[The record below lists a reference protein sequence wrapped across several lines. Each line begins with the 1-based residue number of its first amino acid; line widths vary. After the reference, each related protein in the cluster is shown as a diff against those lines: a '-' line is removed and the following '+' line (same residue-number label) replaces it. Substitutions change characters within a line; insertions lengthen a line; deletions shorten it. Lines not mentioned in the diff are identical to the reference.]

1 MVRIKVFDMS
11 NEHTNAQGQNTA
23 GKRRLP
29 NLGEVIFFAIF
40 LYMAANLIAYATKT
54 HYTFVEV
61 EPGQIINSDTFQG
74 IAIRDEK
81 VVAASGSGTI
91 SYFVNDSEKTGKNGN
106 VCVIESTSAADSSSA
121 AADNFTLSSA
131 DYSDIREQIHR
142 FYLNYNDSTYAEAD
156 TLSYRLGNIVNRI
169 ISSQH
174 ISSIQ
179 PGKSRNIRMMTA
191 PEYGTVSYTID
202 GMESITAEDIQP
214 ESFNST
220 DYEKTQI
227 SAGTVIKQADPAY
240 KLITSDNWQI
250 IVDPD
255 EDQLEKFK
263 QHESVN
269 VTFIR
274 DNITAQADV
283 SFLDKDGHTLVCL
296 SLSNY
301 MVRYCSE
308 RYLDIS
314 IVWEK
319 HDGYKIPASSITTK
333 AYYMLPKDF
342 VVTAADT
349 QERGIYIKGDNGP
362 EFIKP
367 RLYTK
372 IEETDQIQTAA
383 AQTEEE
389 ADETKAETQE
399 ETKAATDFYY
409 IDADD
414 IAQGTLVL
422 KNDDSQ
428 ETYTIAAQSELQGVY
443 NINEGFAD
451 FYLIGK
457 PYAYGDYCIIEKK
470 PGLNLSLY
478 DHIILDAESV
488 YEGQVIY

>member
-1 MVRIKVFDMS
+1 MS
-11 NEHTNAQGQNTA
+11 NEHTKTQERSAA

-29 NLGEVIFFAIF
+29 NLGEALFFVIF

-61 EPGQIINSDTFQG
+61 EPGQIINSDTFSG
-74 IAIRDEK
+74 IAIRDET
-81 VVAASGSGTI
+81 VVKATGSGSI
-91 SYFVNDSEKTGKNGN
+91 SYFVGDSEKTGKGGN
-106 VCVIESTSAADSSSA
+106 VCVIENASSQ
-121 AADNFTLSSA
+121 DNSSPETDTFTLTNA

-142 FYLNYNDSTYAEAD
+142 FYLNYSDSAYSEAD

-169 ISSQH
+169 ISSKH

-179 PGKSRNIRMMTA
+179 TGKSRNIKMMTA

-202 GMESITAEDIQP
+202 GMESLKPEEITTET
-214 ESFNST
+214 FNHA

-227 SAGTVIKQADPAY
+227 SAGSLVSQADPVY
-240 KLITSDNWQI
+240 KLISGDNWQI
-250 IVDPD
+250 IIDPD
-255 EDQLEKFK
+255 ESQLEKFR
-263 QHESVN
+263 QRDTIE
-269 VTFIR
+269 VTFVR
-274 DNITAQADV
+274 DNISTQADV
-283 SFLDKDGHTLVCL
+283 SFLEQGDHTLVCL
-296 SLSNY
+296 NLSNY

-308 RYLDIS
+308 RFLDIT
-314 IVWEK
+314 ITWEK

-349 QERGIYIKGDNGP
+349 NERGFYIKGANGP

-372 IEETDQIQTAA
+372 IEETDQ
-383 AQTEEE
+383 TEEE
-389 ADETKAETQE
+389 AKASS
-399 ETKAATDFYY
+399 DYYY
-409 IDADD
+409 IDCNVID
-414 IAQGTLVL
+414 QGTQVV

-428 ETYTIAAQSELQGVY
+428 ETYTIGTQSELKGVY

-470 PGLNLSLY
+470 PGLYLSLY
-478 DHIILDAESV
+478 DHIILDADSV

>member
-1 MVRIKVFDMS
+1 MFDMS
-11 NEHTNAQGQNTA
+11 NKHTKTQEQSAA

-29 NLGEVIFFAIF
+29 NLGEALFVVIF

-61 EPGQIINSDTFQG
+61 EPGQIINSDTFSG
-74 IAIRDEK
+74 IAIRDET
-81 VVAASGSGTI
+81 VINASGNGRI
-91 SYFVNDSEKTGKNGN
+91 SYFVADSEKTGKDGN
-106 VCVIESTSAADSSSA
+106 VCVIENTSAQDSSSTA
-121 AADNFTLSSA
+121 AETFSLTNT

-142 FYLNYNDSTYAEAD
+142 FYLNYSDSAYSEAG

-179 PGKSRNIRMMTA
+179 TEKSGNIRFMTA

-202 GMESITAEDIQP
+202 GMESLKPEDITY
-214 ESFNST
+214 ESFNHA

-227 SAGTVIKQADPAY
+227 SAGSMVSQSDPAY
-240 KLITSDNWQI
+240 KLITSDNWKI
-250 IVDPD
+250 IIDPN
-255 EDQLEKFK
+255 ESQLEKFR
-263 QHESVN
+263 QHDSIE
-269 VTFIR
+269 VTFVR
-274 DNITAQADV
+274 DNISTQADV
-283 SFLDKDGHTLVCL
+283 SFLEQDGRTLVCL
-296 SLSNY
+296 DLYNY

-308 RYLDIS
+308 RYLDIN
-314 IVWEK
+314 ITWEK

-349 QERGIYIKGDNGP
+349 DERGFYIKGANGP

-372 IEETDQIQTAA
+372 IEETDQ
-383 AQTEEE
+383 TEEE
-389 ADETKAETQE
+389 AKASS
-399 ETKAATDFYY
+399 DFYY
-409 IDADD
+409 IDCNV
-414 IAQGTLVL
+414 IEQGTQVI
-422 KNDDSQ
+422 KNDSG
-428 ETYTIAAQSELQGVY
+428 ETYTIGTQSELKGVY

-470 PGLNLSLY
+470 PGLYLSLY
-478 DHIILDAESV
+478 DHIILDADSV

>member
-1 MVRIKVFDMS
+1 MS
-11 NEHTNAQGQNTA
+11 NEHTNAREQKPA

-29 NLGEVIFFAIF
+29 NIGEVLFFVIF

-61 EPGQIINSDTFQG
+61 EPGQIINSDTFSG
-74 IAIRDEK
+74 IALRDETVITAK
-81 VVAASGSGTI
+81 NSGKI
-91 SYFVNDSEKTGKNGN
+91 SYYVGDSEKTGKDGN
-106 VCVIESTSAADSSSA
+106 VCIIENSSSQA
-121 AADNFTLSSA
+121 GSNTDSESFVLNDA
-131 DYSDIREQIHR
+131 DYADIREQIHR
-142 FYLNYNDSTYAEAD
+142 FYLNYNDSSFGEAE

-169 ISSQH
+169 ISTQH

-179 PGKSRNIRMMTA
+179 PDNNKNVTIMTA
-191 PEYGTVSYTID
+191 PAYGTVSYTID
-202 GMESITAEDIQP
+202 GMESLKPEDITT
-214 ESFNST
+214 ESFNHS

-227 SAGTVIKQADPAY
+227 SAGTEISQSSPAY
-240 KLITSDNWQI
+240 KLISSDNWQVI
-250 IVDPD
+250 IDPN
-255 EDQLEKFK
+255 ESQLEKFR
-263 QHESVN
+263 QYDSIE
-269 VTFIR
+269 VTFVR
-274 DNITAQADV
+274 DNISAQADV
-283 SFLDKDGHTLVCL
+283 GFLEQDGHTFV
-296 SLSNY
+296 SLTFSNY

-308 RYLDIS
+308 RYLDIT
-314 IVWEK
+314 IIWEK

-342 VVTAADT
+342 VVTAEDT

-372 IEETDQIQTAA
+372 IEETDQ
-383 AQTEEE
+383 TEEE
-389 ADETKAETQE
+389 AKESS
-399 ETKAATDFYY
+399 DFYY
-409 IDADD
+409 IDADAID
-414 IAQGTLVL
+414 QGTQVL
-422 KNDDSQ
+422 KNDDTQ

-470 PGLNLSLY
+470 PGLSLSLY
-478 DHIILDAESV
+478 DHIILEADSV